1 MTVGYLVLDN
11 VEVANSARTM
21 AYLRSFMPMQV
32 QARSDPNCSCPA
44 ITSAFGSPYSDPAP
58 WYDASRPESANFY
71 GLLLDSIVI
80 PPILTRPAKPRA
92 NGGQS
97 LGLLVPK
104 GRTMQC
110 SGAMYGASE
119 MSLEWGTR
127 WLAKVL
133 SGDCEDPCGL
143 SEACL
148 LPACPDVGQPA
159 RWRHLFG
166 AGLIDGPTVA
176 TVAGSNGCIFR
187 TVAFQLGAEAPYLFA
202 DPVTLL
208 NQPLLANTNTCGL
221 ASTTQWIGDSTTRI
235 TLTSGGPGYVTGL
248 QVSAAPLRSNETC
261 PSPSSAEISFTIAQ
275 VPPGAKLVI
284 DGTTRTVQVLE
295 VNSGLQIGGLDVI
308 STGGVPMSW
317 IDIGPCARA
326 CICIR
331 AATVNSNTKIL
342 IEQIDREL

>member
-1 MTVGYLVLDN
+1 MTVPFLVLDN
-11 VEVANSARTM
+11 IEIANAARTM
-21 AYLRSFMPMQV
+21 AYLRSFLPMQV
-32 QARSDPNCSCPA
+32 QARSDPNCSCPSLGS
-44 ITSAFGSPYSDPAP
+44 TWGSPYSDPAP
-58 WYDASRPESANFY
+58 WYDSSRPESANFY
-71 GLLLDSIVI
+71 GVLLDSIVI
-80 PPILTRPAKPRA
+80 PPILTRPAKLRA

-104 GRTMQC
+104 GRTVQC

-148 LPACPDVGQPA
+148 LPACPDSGQPA

-176 TVAGSNGCIFR
+176 TVTGSNGCIFR
-187 TVAFQLGAEAPYLFA
+187 TVAFQIGSEAPYLFA
-202 DPVTLL
+202 DPVMLA
-208 NQPLLANTNTCGL
+208 NQPMLANTTACGT

-235 TLTSGGPGYVTGL
+235 TLTTGGPNWVTGI
-248 QVSAAPLRSNETC
+248 SISGAPLRSNESC
-261 PSPSSAEISFTIAQ
+261 PSPSAPEVSYTITQ
-275 VPPGAKLVI
+275 LPPGAVLTI
-284 DGTTRTVQVLE
+284 DGTTRTVQVTE
-295 VNSGLQIGGLDVI
+295 MNSGLLIGGLDIVN
-308 STGGVPMSW
+308 TGGVPLGW

-326 CICIR
+326 CVCVK
-331 AATVNSNTKIL
+331 ATTVNNNTKIL
-342 IEQIDREL
+342 LEQIDREI

>member
-1 MTVGYLVLDN
+1 MAPGYLVVN
-11 VEVANSARTM
+11 NTEVANSARTL
-21 AYLRSFMPMQV
+21 AYLRSFLPMQV
-32 QARSDPNCSCPA
+32 QARSDPNCSCA
-44 ITSAFGSPYSDPAP
+44 VLGSTWGSPYSDPAP
-58 WYDASRPESANFY
+58 WYDSSRPESANFY
-71 GLLLDSIVI
+71 GVLLDSIVI
-80 PPILTRPAKPRA
+80 PPILTRPTKLRA

-104 GRTMQC
+104 GRTVQC

-127 WLAKVL
+127 WLAKAL

-159 RWRHLFG
+159 RWRHLYG

-187 TVAFQLGAEAPYLFA
+187 TVAFQIGAEAPYLFA

-235 TLTSGGPGYVTGL
+235 TLTTGGPNWVTNL
-248 QVSAAPLRSNETC
+248 QVSAAPLRANETC

-275 VPPGAKLVI
+275 LPPGANLVI
-284 DGTTRTVQVLE
+284 DGTTRTVQVTE
-295 VNSGLQIGGLDVI
+295 NSSGLQIGGLDVI
-308 STGGVPMSW
+308 STGGVPLPW

-326 CICIR
+326 CICVR
-331 AATVNSNTKIL
+331 ASTVNASTKIL
-342 IEQIDREL
+342 IESIDREI